1 MAVVTIT
8 KDNFEAE
15 VLGCKIPVVLDF
27 WAEWCEPC
35 KMQSTVIEEL
45 AAELDGKVK
54 FGKVNVDEEASLA
67 LNYQIMSIPTLVVM
81 HYGLFQGKAIGVQGK
96 DANTL
101 TNFYLSV
108 TVNLAD
114 SRIFFYQIKCYK
126 SNYFSQIGMKSR
138 QKIESDGLN
147 RGKTVLKG

>member
-35 KMQSTVIEEL
+35 KMNSTVIEDL

-54 FGKVNVDEEASLA
+54 FG
-67 LNYQIMSIPTLVVM
+67 
-81 HYGLFQGKAIGVQGK
+81 
-96 DANTL
+96 
-101 TNFYLSV
+101 
-108 TVNLAD
+108 
-114 SRIFFYQIKCYK
+114 
-126 SNYFSQIGMKSR
+126 
-138 QKIESDGLN
+138 
-147 RGKTVLKG
+147 